1 MVSNSGSIGGDTV
14 QQIGKDLDFS
24 KYKIFYHD
32 LHVFSVISKGVKLKQ
47 IEV

>member
-24 KYKIFYHD
+24 KYKIF
-32 LHVFSVISKGVKLKQ
+32 FKNNKGENNL
-47 IEV
+47 